1 MGARHLVSR
10 ASCQRRAVT
19 EAPGLLRRGR
29 GIQRAAKAHLV
40 SSERPA
46 ACGRLAVAGRDTASV
61 LTMSLVRRQ
70 PAQQVVHCVYAPI
83 LPLWSPNQTVTNS
96 PGISRRDVLHND
108 YANWRLGPRRSLL
121 NQFHPHLHDLAEH
134 HCSSLLRSFNRAAN
148 PAFLTCQAPAA
159 AAPVSTK
166 TTCSGCSSAGPCRSR

>member
-83 LPLWSPNQTVTNS
+83 LPLSSPHQTVTSS
-96 PGISRRDVLHND
+96 PRISLSDVPHND
-108 YANWRLGPRRSLL
+108 YANWRLGQHRSLL
-121 NQFHPHLHDLAEH
+121 NQFHPHLHRLAQH
-134 HCSSLLRSFNRAAN
+134 HCSSLLQSFHRAAH
-148 PAFLTCQAPAA
+148 PAFLTSPPSTATA
-159 AAPVSTK
+159 STK
-166 TTCSGCSSAGPCRSR
+166 TAWSGSSSAGPRRSR